1 MKLEIEVLHI
11 MDENESCGLESKKYR
26 KAVSVTEGSS
36 MAETDLVKNTY
47 TISKTSLMRSGAPT
61 ISKNLIENEYTSKES
76 LVTRRGSPEPGS
88 VLRHTFPQLEKEREN
103 KVYET
108 MRSYPKPFAD
118 ISLPKQ
124 PAIKVNIADTVQE
137 RQVILPRCKLL
148 KYLDNKTPKINLF
161 YKNILSLSN
170 ISLWFLG
177 QAGTKT

>member
-1 MKLEIEVLHI
+1 
-11 MDENESCGLESKKYR
+11 
-26 KAVSVTEGSS
+26 
-36 MAETDLVKNTY
+36 
-47 TISKTSLMRSGAPT
+47 
-61 ISKNLIENEYTSKES
+61 
-76 LVTRRGSPEPGS
+76 
-88 VLRHTFPQLEKEREN
+88 
-103 KVYET
+103 

-177 QAGTKT
+177 QAGTKTWKIKFKSVERFP